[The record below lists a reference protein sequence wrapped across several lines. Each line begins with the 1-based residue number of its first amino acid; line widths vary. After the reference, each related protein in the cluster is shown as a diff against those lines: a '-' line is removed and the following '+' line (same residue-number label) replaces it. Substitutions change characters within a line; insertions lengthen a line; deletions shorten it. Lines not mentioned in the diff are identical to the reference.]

1 MEFPQKPVSGVV
13 GRADTR
19 VRRRAAGPPRGA
31 GGSGGAMIRSL
42 RSRNFRLFFFGQGV
56 SLIGTWM
63 QGVAT
68 PWLVYRLT
76 GSVILLGV
84 VGFAGQILTFVTA
97 PVAGVIADRLDRR
110 RLVTVAQVLAT
121 AQALALAILT
131 LAGIIEV
138 WHIVALA
145 LFGGLVR
152 GFEIPTRQAFLVEM
166 LEDRS
171 DLPNAIA
178 INSFLVNGARLVG
191 PSLAGITIALVGEG
205 WCFLLNAIS
214 FVAVIGALAA
224 MRIPRRHI
232 RPPTTDLLGGLAEG
246 VRYAAGSP
254 PIRSV
259 LLLLCLVS
267 LMGVPYV
274 VLMPVFAKDILHG
287 NAYTMGFMMAAVG
300 IGAVA
305 GALFLATRQSTA
317 RIGRTIAIAAAVFGA
332 GLVALSFSRSFW
344 LSLPILVCV
353 GAGMMT
359 QMASSNT
366 LLQTI
371 TDEDKRG
378 RIMSFYTMAF
388 MGMGPF
394 GSLLAGSLAHW
405 VGAPYTVL
413 VGGVATLA
421 GAAALA
427 RALGRIDGR
436 PPAVEIGP
444 PDVAA

>member
-1 MEFPQKPVSGVV
+1 
-13 GRADTR
+13 
-19 VRRRAAGPPRGA
+19 
-31 GGSGGAMIRSL
+31 MIRSL

-63 QGVAT
+63 QSVAM

-76 GSVILLGV
+76 GSVVLLGV
-84 VGFAGQILTFVTA
+84 VGFAGQILTFVMA
-97 PVAGVIADRLDRR
+97 PVAGVIADRIERR
-110 RLVTVAQVLAT
+110 RMVLVAQVLAT
-121 AQALALAILT
+121 AQALALAVLT
-131 LAGIIEV
+131 LSGVIEV

-171 DLPNAIA
+171 DLANAIA
-178 INSFLVNGARLVG
+178 LNSFLVNGARLVG
-191 PSLAGITIALVGEG
+191 PSLAGVTIVLVGEG
-205 WCFLLNAIS
+205 WCFLLNAVS
-214 FVAVIGALAA
+214 FLAVIAALVA
-224 MRIPRRHI
+224 MRITPRRI
-232 RPPTTDLLGGLAEG
+232 EPPTTDLLGGLKEG

-287 NAYTMGFMMAAVG
+287 DAYTMGFMLAAGGV
-300 IGAVA
+300 GAVA
-305 GALFLATRQSTA
+305 GAIFLASRRSTA
-317 RIGRTIAIAAAVFGA
+317 RIGRTIAIAAAVFGTS
-332 GLVALSFSRSFW
+332 LVAFSFSRSLW
-344 LSLPILVCV
+344 LSLPILVCT
-353 GAGMMT
+353 GAAMML

-371 TDEDKRG
+371 TEEDKRG

-394 GSLLAGSLAHW
+394 GSLLAGNLAAW
-405 VGAPYTVL
+405 IGATYTVL
-413 VGGVATLA
+413 AGGAATLV

-427 RALGRIDGR
+427 RVLGRIDGR
-436 PPAVEIGP
+436 PAAMEIGP
-444 PDVAA
+444 ADAVV